1 MSLMPAYLP
10 LDKQGKAVKV
20 GKRKKKATRSR
31 FAAGNT
37 ARKSVKERV
46 TKEGKS
52 RFIHT
57 YAVGDDAS
65 LLTDNVEGEVEIVI
79 ARDGIFI
86 DVYAIILR
94 WSGSYPFGT
103 F

>member
-1 MSLMPAYLP
+1 
-10 LDKQGKAVKV
+10 
-20 GKRKKKATRSR
+20 
-31 FAAGNT
+31 
-37 ARKSVKERV
+37 VKERV

-52 RFIHT
+52 LFIHT

-94 WSGSYPFGT
+94 WSGPDKIHCGPDKSQ
-103 F
+103 